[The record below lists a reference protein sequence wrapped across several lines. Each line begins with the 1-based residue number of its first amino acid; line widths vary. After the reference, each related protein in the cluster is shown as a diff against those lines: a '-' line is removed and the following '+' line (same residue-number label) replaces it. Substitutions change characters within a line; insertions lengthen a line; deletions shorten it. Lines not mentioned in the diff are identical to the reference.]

1 MSKPSLL
8 DTGRLADYHLA
19 HVAEADLLR
28 QLGRNEVAKAA
39 YPHPAVMPA

>member
-8 DTGRLADYHLA
+8 ETGQLDYHLA
-19 HVAEADLLR
+19 YVAEADLLR